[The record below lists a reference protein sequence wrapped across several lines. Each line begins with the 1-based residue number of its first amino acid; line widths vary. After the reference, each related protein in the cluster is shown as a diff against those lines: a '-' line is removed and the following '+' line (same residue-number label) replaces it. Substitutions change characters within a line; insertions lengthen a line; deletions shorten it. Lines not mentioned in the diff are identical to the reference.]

1 MIYLQRLLNDKEIRD
16 RLSLLGQ
23 REVFT
28 KHTYTHRLESIFD
41 RAGLAYKKSS
51 LPGVMII
58 ATLSKRSNIE
68 QIIDNFHRQ
77 KYPQKELLLL
87 SNLRDLIHEE
97 WPEKTNMKIIYL
109 DEKNSM
115 EKPINYILSRKG
127 CDYEFEAGYKKMG
140 GVFSV
145 IMLNEK
151 TSDKRSQ

>member
-115 EKPINYILSRKG
+115 EKPINYILSRKD
-127 CDYEFEAGYKKMG
+127 CDYEFEAGYKKNG
-140 GVFSV
+140 WS
-145 IMLNEK
+145 L
-151 TSDKRSQ
+151 